1 MLAVTEGKQ
10 LLRKAKT
17 IVEKIHQA
25 KEKQERDNM
34 AAGIRTE
41 EYEDKVWRIYLLR
54 YASPLWLLRLYLHD
68 AAPPSLTVHVSCS
81 CLINMKSHE
90 QTSLFLNLS
99 PLPSSALHDLCTA
112 VLVASSS
119 PASLTLCEQ
128 NAVLCGRHPLEFTL

>member
-54 YASPLWLLRLYLHD
+54 YASPLWLL
-68 AAPPSLTVHVSCS
+68 
-81 CLINMKSHE
+81 
-90 QTSLFLNLS
+90 
-99 PLPSSALHDLCTA
+99 
-112 VLVASSS
+112 
-119 PASLTLCEQ
+119 
-128 NAVLCGRHPLEFTL
+128 